1 MIRLSGL
8 WKRESKDGKT
18 YLSGYM
24 GQAQLL
30 IFPVEKTGD
39 SETEPDF
46 VLYLAERTPDGT
58 GNGAGKGKGKQKARQ
73 SAFDM

>member
-39 SETEPDF
+39 SDTEPDF
-46 VLYLAERTPDGT
+46 VLYLAERTVEGT
-58 GNGAGKGKGKQKARQ
+58 GNGAGKDKRKARQ
-73 SAFDM
+73 SAFDL